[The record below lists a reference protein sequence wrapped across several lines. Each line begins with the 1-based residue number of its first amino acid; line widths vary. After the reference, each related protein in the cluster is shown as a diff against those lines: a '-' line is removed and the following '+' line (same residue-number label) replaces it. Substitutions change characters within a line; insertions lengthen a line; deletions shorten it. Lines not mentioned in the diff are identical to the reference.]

1 MKHVNSI
8 VAIVFVLS
16 SSILFSCKSDT
27 TSTTPRT
34 GTITQA
40 DLDAVAIPIAA
51 GIVGD
56 SFTAFES
63 FASPADTQ
71 TSRHRLRDVF
81 SNISKTVAISE
92 GTIMA
97 RAAYN
102 DAAGTSVHSRDNLF
116 ATMVM
121 IKREPGYFPSGGDWE
136 YAFIKYTKPADTA
149 GHRYGLLPADALAL
163 ASDTIDVTKT
173 GIRGK
178 LQTRCAS
185 CHANAHDNGFVFM
198 R

>member
-1 MKHVNSI
+1 MKHVNFI
-8 VAIVFVLS
+8 VAIFFILS
-16 SSILFSCKSDT
+16 SSVLFSCKSDT
-27 TSTTPRT
+27 TSSTPRT

-40 DLDAVAIPIAA
+40 DLDAASIPIAT

-56 SFTAFES
+56 SFTVFQS

-81 SNISKTVAISE
+81 SSISKTTAISE

-121 IKREPGYFPSGGDWE
+121 IKRESGYFPAGGDWE
-136 YAFIKYTKPADTA
+136 YAFLKYTKPSDTV
-149 GHRYGLLPADALAL
+149 GHRYGNLPADALAL
-163 ASDTIDVTKT
+163 ASDTIDMTKT

-185 CHANAHDNGFVFM
+185 CHATAHDNGFVFM